1 VGTLKPLSF
10 ESHLEVG
17 SAEQCGFQFRLLA
30 PAPMLCEMHFLMSG
44 LSLRLPAPVGIVS
57 GTAASVPLCVKL
69 PAGKLCFLSQVLR
82 GESGAV
88 VSSAPRRR
96 SRPAGRT
103 SWRHLDTRLGYSGF
117 FFAFSLFHCEMH
129 DSNFICFKENNNN
142 FLYLEHFVFC
152 LYTLIQVHRKLTT
165 KKIKKTKKNSI
176 TSI

>member
-1 VGTLKPLSF
+1 VGTLKPLPF

-117 FFAFSLFHCEMH
+117 FFAFSLWGLPL
-129 DSNFICFKENNNN
+129 ICFMT
-142 FLYLEHFVFC
+142 FMWFQSQIY
-152 LYTLIQVHRKLTT
+152 
-165 KKIKKTKKNSI
+165 KTKYIKRSLASVLVSFNSPI
-176 TSI
+176 DDHFKTFMFYLSIVKT